1 MQSNFLSLLMAQI
14 QNQDPLNPLDNSQ
27 VTTQL
32 AQLNTVNGI
41 EQLNSTLNQ
50 LLSSYNSTQAMQASD
65 IIGKNVLVAGNNLPL
80 SSGQAVGG
88 ATLGSAADAV
98 TVTIKNSSGSVVQTE
113 NLGAKS
119 AGNFYFSWNGQD
131 ANGNQ
136 LSDGNYTFS
145 VNATASGK
153 AVTAT
158 ALQVGTVTAVTPGAS
173 GFQLDLGS
181 MGSYNFSDVQQI
193 L

>member
-1 MQSNFLSLLMAQI
+1 M
-14 QNQDPLNPLDNSQ
+14 
-27 VTTQL
+27 
-32 AQLNTVNGI
+32 
-41 EQLNSTLNQ
+41 
-50 LLSSYNSTQAMQASD
+50 
-65 IIGKNVLVAGNNLPL
+65 
-80 SSGQAVGG
+80 
-88 ATLGSAADAV
+88 
-98 TVTIKNSSGSVVQTE
+98 VQTE